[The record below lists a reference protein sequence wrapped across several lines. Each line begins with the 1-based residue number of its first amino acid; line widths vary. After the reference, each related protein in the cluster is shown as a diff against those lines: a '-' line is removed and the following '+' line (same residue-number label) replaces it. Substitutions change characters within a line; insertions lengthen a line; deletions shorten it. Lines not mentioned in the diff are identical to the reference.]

1 MKKRVMIRLLQR
13 KLSRGERAVLVL
25 EETKWGEKAPRL
37 EENHPLDHYILPLK
51 KKDTALNSFKK
62 PAAGTKDR
70 RDMLDQLHQHPRGA
84 YSQHGLFNNQELR
97 S

>member
-1 MKKRVMIRLLQR
+1 MSGPKTSKKP
-13 KLSRGERAVLVL
+13 KLF
-25 EETKWGEKAPRL
+25 
-37 EENHPLDHYILPLK
+37 PL
-51 KKDTALNSFKK
+51 K

-84 YSQHGLFNNQELR
+84 YSQHGLFNIQELR